1 MNSPGLGHTG
11 GLSHPNHTYDNDQKG
26 WITNHSIY
34 SFNGEKYAF
43 DYNYTK
49 PIYAKSSPRY
59 GKIHIKGTPPIK
71 IRDQ

>member
-1 MNSPGLGHTG
+1 MSMEGLIILEGFHTQIIPMTMIKKVG
-11 GLSHPNHTYDNDQKG
+11 SR
-26 WITNHSIY
+26 ITIY
-34 SFNGEKYAF
+34 SFNSEKYAF